1 MKMKFCGG
9 ARTVT
14 GSCFLL
20 EIGGKKYLIDCGM
33 FQGGRALRRRNFL
46 DFPFDPA
53 EIESLFL
60 THAHIDHSGLIP
72 KLVQNGFQG
81 KIYATRATVDLCRIM
96 LPDSGY
102 IQEMEAE
109 WENRKARRAGRSE
122 KPPLYTVGAAH
133 DALQFFQGV
142 GYGEIVHLS
151 PTLSFRL
158 QNAGHILGS
167 AIVEIWAVEAGIS
180 RKFVFSGDL
189 GRSGQPIICD
199 PDVIEEADFL
209 IMETTYGQRLHEE
222 EGDKESILA
231 EIINSTL
238 ERGGNIVVP
247 AFTVGRAQELLYILN
262 KLIDRGEI
270 PPLPI
275 YIDSPMAIRTT
286 DLFIRHSECF
296 DLEMRAY
303 LIRGDY
309 PLHFPEV
316 TFTPKPEQSRAINEV
331 RGGALIISASG
342 MCDAGR
348 IRHHL
353 KHNLWRP
360 ESTILLVGYQARGSL
375 GRRLLDGVKR
385 VKIFGEDIAVRS
397 TITSI
402 LGFSAHADRD
412 GLLKWVGKFKR
423 KPSQII
429 LVHGEDEALEN
440 MAALLKKR
448 FQVDVY
454 IPSYL
459 EEISLLP
466 LGRKQEPS
474 DELLARLKAQQVWNM
489 WEEKISHFNARLF
502 SYLEEERDL
511 EYLLPFEERLESHA
525 RRLEEEIGAM
535 RTVPLLFGPGPEPGP
550 GEIESG
556 SEPEPKTR
564 PEPEPEPNPGLKSGP
579 KSEPKPEAG

>member
-1 MKMKFCGG
+1 MKLKFCGG

-20 EIGGKKYLIDCGM
+20 EAAGKKYLIDCGM

-53 EIESLFL
+53 EIECLFL

-72 KLVQNGFQG
+72 KLVRDGFKG
-81 KIYATRATVDLCRIM
+81 KIYATWATADLCGIM
-96 LPDSGY
+96 LPDGGY

-122 KPPLYTVGAAH
+122 KPPLYTVDDAH
-133 DALQFFQGV
+133 LSLQYFEGI
-142 GYGEIVHLS
+142 GYNETVHLS
-151 PTLSFRL
+151 PTFSFRL

-167 AIVEIWAVEAGIS
+167 AIVELWVTEAGVS
-180 RKFVFSGDL
+180 KKFVFSGDL
-189 GRSGQPIICD
+189 GRTGQPIICD

-209 IMETTYGQRLHEE
+209 IMESTYGQRLHEE
-222 EGDKESILA
+222 EGEKEGALA
-231 EIINSTL
+231 EIINSSL
-238 ERGGNIVVP
+238 KRGGNIVVP
-247 AFTVGRAQELLYILN
+247 AFAVGRAQELLYILN

-275 YIDSPMAIRTT
+275 YIDSPMAIKTT
-286 DLFIRHSECF
+286 DLFICHSECF

-303 LIRGDY
+303 LIRGDC
-309 PLHFPEV
+309 PLHYPEV
-316 TFTPKPEQSRAINEV
+316 TFSRTVEQSRAINER

-360 ESTILLVGYQARGSL
+360 ESTILFVGYQAIGSL
-375 GRRLLDGVKR
+375 GRRLQDGTRR
-385 VKIFGEDIAVRS
+385 VKLFGEDIAVRA
-397 TITSI
+397 TIASI
-402 LGFSAHADRD
+402 RGFSAHADREE
-412 GLLKWVGKFKR
+412 LLRWVGKFKR

-429 LVHGEDEALEN
+429 LVHGEDEALESLA
-440 MAALLKKR
+440 AALQEQ
-448 FQVDVY
+448 FQIDVY

-466 LGRKQEPS
+466 LGQKMEPS
-474 DELLARLKAQQVWNM
+474 DELLARLKAQRIWNM
-489 WEEKISHFNARLF
+489 WEEKIARFNNYLS
-502 SYLEEERDL
+502 SYLEEEKDL
-511 EYLLPFEERLESHA
+511 ERLFSFEKRLQSLACRLEQEA
-525 RRLEEEIGAM
+525 EAM
-535 RTVPLLFGPGPEPGP
+535 RALPLLFGPSQRERGGGGKGCLPLEG
-550 GEIESG
+550 GGSVRKREKNSG
-556 SEPEPKTR
+556 
-564 PEPEPEPNPGLKSGP
+564 
-579 KSEPKPEAG
+579 

>member
-1 MKMKFCGG
+1 MKLKFCGG

-20 EIGGKKYLIDCGM
+20 EAAGKKYLIDCGM

-53 EIESLFL
+53 EIECLFL

-72 KLVQNGFQG
+72 KLVRDGFKG
-81 KIYATRATVDLCRIM
+81 KIYATRATADLCGIM
-96 LPDSGY
+96 LPDGGY

-122 KPPLYTVGAAH
+122 KPPLYTVDDAH
-133 DALQFFQGV
+133 LSLQYFEGI
-142 GYGEIVHLS
+142 GYNETVHLS
-151 PTLSFRL
+151 PTFSFRL

-167 AIVEIWAVEAGIS
+167 AIVELWVTEAGVS
-180 RKFVFSGDL
+180 KKFVFSGDL
-189 GRSGQPIICD
+189 GRTGQPIICD

-209 IMETTYGQRLHEE
+209 IMESTYGQRLHEE
-222 EGDKESILA
+222 EGEKEGALA
-231 EIINSTL
+231 EIINSSL
-238 ERGGNIVVP
+238 KRGGNIVVP
-247 AFTVGRAQELLYILN
+247 AFAVGRAQELLYILN

-275 YIDSPMAIRTT
+275 YIDSPMAIKTT
-286 DLFIRHSECF
+286 DLFICHSECF

-303 LIRGDY
+303 LIRGDC
-309 PLHFPEV
+309 PLHYPEV
-316 TFTPKPEQSRAINEV
+316 TFSRTVEQSRAINER

-360 ESTILLVGYQARGSL
+360 ESTILFVGYQAIGSL
-375 GRRLLDGVKR
+375 GRRLQDGTRR
-385 VKIFGEDIAVRS
+385 VKLFGEDIAVRA
-397 TITSI
+397 TIASI
-402 LGFSAHADRD
+402 RGFSAHADREE
-412 GLLKWVGKFKR
+412 LLRWVGKFKR

-429 LVHGEDEALEN
+429 LVHGEDEALESLA
-440 MAALLKKR
+440 AALQEQ
-448 FQVDVY
+448 FQIDVY

-466 LGRKQEPS
+466 LGQKMEPS
-474 DELLARLKAQQVWNM
+474 DELLARLKAQRIWNM
-489 WEEKISHFNARLF
+489 WEEKIARFNNYLS
-502 SYLEEERDL
+502 SYLEEEKDL
-511 EYLLPFEERLESHA
+511 ERLFSFEKRLQSLACRLEQEA
-525 RRLEEEIGAM
+525 EAM
-535 RTVPLLFGPGPEPGP
+535 RALPLLFGPSQRERGGGGKGCLPLEG
-550 GEIESG
+550 GGSVRKREKNSG
-556 SEPEPKTR
+556 
-564 PEPEPEPNPGLKSGP
+564 
-579 KSEPKPEAG
+579 

>member
-1 MKMKFCGG
+1 MKLKFCGG

-20 EIGGKKYLIDCGM
+20 EAAGKKYLIDCGM

-53 EIESLFL
+53 EIECLFL

-72 KLVQNGFQG
+72 KLVRDGFKG
-81 KIYATRATVDLCRIM
+81 KIYATWATADLCGIM
-96 LPDSGY
+96 LPDGGY

-122 KPPLYTVGAAH
+122 KPPLYTVDDAH
-133 DALQFFQGV
+133 LSLHYFEGI
-142 GYGEIVHLS
+142 GYNETVHLS
-151 PTLSFRL
+151 PTFSFRL

-167 AIVEIWAVEAGIS
+167 AIVELWVTEAGVS
-180 RKFVFSGDL
+180 KKFVFSGDL
-189 GRSGQPIICD
+189 GRTGQPIICD

-209 IMETTYGQRLHEE
+209 IMESTYGQRLHEE
-222 EGDKESILA
+222 EGEKEGALA
-231 EIINSTL
+231 EIINSSL
-238 ERGGNIVVP
+238 KRGGNIVVP
-247 AFTVGRAQELLYILN
+247 AFAVGRAQELLYILN

-275 YIDSPMAIRTT
+275 YIDSPMAIKTT
-286 DLFIRHSECF
+286 DLFICHSECF

-303 LIRGDY
+303 LIRGDC
-309 PLHFPEV
+309 PLHYPEV
-316 TFTPKPEQSRAINEV
+316 TFSRTVEQSRAINER

-360 ESTILLVGYQARGSL
+360 ESTILFVGYQAIGSL
-375 GRRLLDGVKR
+375 GRRLQDGTRR
-385 VKIFGEDIAVRS
+385 VKLFGEDIAVRA
-397 TITSI
+397 TIASI
-402 LGFSAHADRD
+402 RGFSAHADREE
-412 GLLKWVGKFKR
+412 LLRWVGKFKR

-429 LVHGEDEALEN
+429 LVHGEDEALESLA
-440 MAALLKKR
+440 AALQEQ
-448 FQVDVY
+448 FQIDVY

-466 LGRKQEPS
+466 LGQKMEPS
-474 DELLARLKAQQVWNM
+474 DELLARLKAQRIWNM
-489 WEEKISHFNARLF
+489 WEEKIARFNNYLS
-502 SYLEEERDL
+502 SYLEEEKDL
-511 EYLLPFEERLESHA
+511 ERLFSFEKRLQSLACRLEQEAEAMHA
-525 RRLEEEIGAM
+525 L
-535 RTVPLLFGPGPEPGP
+535 PLLFGPSQRERGGGGKGCLPLEG
-550 GEIESG
+550 GGSVRKREKNSG
-556 SEPEPKTR
+556 
-564 PEPEPEPNPGLKSGP
+564 
-579 KSEPKPEAG
+579 

>member
-1 MKMKFCGG
+1 MQPLKLKFCGG

-20 EIGGKKYLIDCGM
+20 EAGDKKYLIDCGM

-53 EIESLFL
+53 EIECLFL

-72 KLVQNGFQG
+72 KLVREGFQG
-81 KIYATRATVDLCRIM
+81 KIYSTRATVDLCRIM

-122 KPPLYTVGAAH
+122 TPPLYTIDDARAALEYFEGI
-133 DALQFFQGV
+133 DYNEF
-142 GYGEIVHLS
+142 INLS
-151 PTLSFRL
+151 SALSFRL

-167 AIVEIWAVEAGIS
+167 AILELFVVEAGVAK
-180 RKFVFSGDL
+180 KFVFSGDL
-189 GRSGQPIICD
+189 GRTGQPIICD

-209 IMETTYGQRLHEE
+209 IMESTYGQRLHEE
-222 EGDKESILA
+222 EGEKENVLA
-231 EIINSTL
+231 EVIISTL
-238 ERGGNIVVP
+238 KRGGNIIVP

-262 KLIDRGEI
+262 KLIDRGKI
-270 PPLPI
+270 PALPI
-275 YIDSPMAIRTT
+275 YIDSPMAIKTT
-286 DLFIRHSECF
+286 DLFICHNECF

-303 LIRGDY
+303 LIRGEC

-316 TFTPKPEQSRAINEV
+316 TFTPKVEQSRAINEI

-360 ESTILLVGYQARGSL
+360 ESTVLFVGYQAEGSL
-375 GRRLLDGVKR
+375 GRRLLEGIRR
-385 VKIFGEDIAVRS
+385 VRIFGEDIVVRA
-397 TITSI
+397 TIASI

-412 GLLKWVGKFKR
+412 ELLKWVGKFKR

-440 MAALLKKR
+440 LAALLR
-448 FQVDVY
+448 EQFQVDVY

-459 EEISLLP
+459 EEIALLP
-466 LGRKQEPS
+466 MGQELEPS
-474 DELLARLKAQQVWNM
+474 HEYLTRLKAQQLWSR
-489 WEEKISHFNARLF
+489 WEENISHFNICLS
-502 SYLEEERDL
+502 SYLEEEKDL
-511 EYLLPFEERLESHA
+511 EYLLSFEKRLELLV
-525 RRLEEEIGAM
+525 RQLEQEI
-535 RTVPLLFGPGPEPGP
+535 
-550 GEIESG
+550 
-556 SEPEPKTR
+556 
-564 PEPEPEPNPGLKSGP
+564 
-579 KSEPKPEAG
+579 